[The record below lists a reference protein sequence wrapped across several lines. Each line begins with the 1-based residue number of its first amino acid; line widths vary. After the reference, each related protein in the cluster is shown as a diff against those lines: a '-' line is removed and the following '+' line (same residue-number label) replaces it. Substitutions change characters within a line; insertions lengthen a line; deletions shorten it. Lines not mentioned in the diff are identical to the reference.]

1 MALSPY
7 LQETIAARLRLAL
20 GLLETAT
27 IDSSSS
33 EYDIRNS
40 LSRLYYAFFHA
51 SLALLMAIESD
62 ILAVSKSHGM
72 VHARIQRRFGKT
84 MSITRTIRELYDLRK
99 QSDYEADMF
108 AKRYGGNIEAARKEA
123 ILLLKR
129 AKTDFYWLYFEA
141 RKNL

>member
-7 LQETIAARLRLAL
+7 LQEKIAATLRLAL
-20 GLLETAT
+20 GLLETVT

-99 QSDYEADMF
+99 LSDYEADMF

-129 AKTDFYWLYFEA
+129 AKTDFYWLYYEA

>member
-1 MALSPY
+1 MTLSSH
-7 LQETIAARLRLAL
+7 LQEQIAARLRLAL
-20 GLLETAT
+20 GLIETVK

-33 EYDIRNS
+33 EYDIRNC

-51 SLALLMAIESD
+51 SLALLLATESD
-62 ILAVSKSHGM
+62 IVAVSRSHGM

-84 MSITRTIRELYDLRK
+84 MSITRTIRELYDLRR

-108 AKRYGGNIEAARKEA
+108 ASRYGGNIEKARKEA

-129 AKTDFYWLYFEA
+129 AKADFYWLYYEA
-141 RKNL
+141 RKSL

>member
-1 MALSPY
+1 MALSAY
-7 LQETIAARLRLAL
+7 LQEKIAARLRLAL
-20 GLLETAT
+20 GLLETVT

-51 SLALLMAIESD
+51 SLALLMPIESD
-62 ILAVSKSHGM
+62 ILAVSRSHGM

-84 MSITRTIRELYDLRK
+84 MSITRTIRELYELRK
-99 QSDYEADMF
+99 QSDYGADMF

-129 AKTDFYWLYFEA
+129 AKTDFYWLYYEA

>member
-7 LQETIAARLRLAL
+7 LQEKIAARLRLAL
-20 GLLETAT
+20 GLLETVT

-51 SLALLMAIESD
+51 SLALLLAIESD

-84 MSITRTIRELYDLRK
+84 MSITRTMRELYDLRK

-129 AKTDFYWLYFEA
+129 AKTDFYWLYYEA

>member
-7 LQETIAARLRLAL
+7 LQEKIAARLRLAL
-20 GLLETAT
+20 GLLETVT

-129 AKTDFYWLYFEA
+129 AKADFYWLYYEA

>member
-7 LQETIAARLRLAL
+7 LQEKIAARLRLAL
-20 GLLETAT
+20 GLLETVT

-33 EYDIRNS
+33 EYDMRNS

-129 AKTDFYWLYFEA
+129 AKTDFYWLYYEA